1 MVIIVKRL
9 CFENYEEFVSLVD
22 NVFTDIREKDSY
34 NDISIIAKYE
44 ESREIMRELVA
55 FGYTPCGI
63 ELHEPEWD
71 GYDDEYIL
79 SLANLDGEDEF
90 FCEPMCRDGHYIVDE
105 STVIY
110 VLDNCS
116 SKVVSRC
123 RGEEVFEVCVGCDFC
138 EDDEYDDECCCASC
152 AVHALDVDESVS
164 THISRDED
172 GIPVGFRKSWST
184 TEDGMSC
191 YSSYSHYSNNL
202 DMLKEIAA
210 DFGVRL

>member
-44 ESREIMRELVA
+44 EAREIMRELVA

-63 ELHEPEWD
+63 ELREPEWG
-71 GYDDEYIL
+71 GYNDEYIL

-116 SKVVSRC
+116 SKVVSLC

-138 EDDEYDDECCCASC
+138 EDDDEDERCCASC
-152 AVHALDVDESVS
+152 AGLALDVDESVS

-172 GIPVGFRKSWST
+172 GIPVGFTKSWST

-210 DFGVRL
+210 DFGLRL